1 VIEKTEDLQ
10 YYSMTSSMTT
20 ASMCGGGGV
29 GGPFYSCGQN
39 ALVGVGDHDIHNNTG
54 GSGSG
59 SGGGSLFDISARL
72 RRHLLQTKKSRRVG
86 FHKRIARS
94 DEDGEGDQ
102 DDDDDDDDSISY
114 AGPKAMMSTGLMI
127 DDDPDDPR
135 TENRTNSDEVRCSV
149 VEIMRIPDDCRP
161 NYWLSREDYA
171 RIRTECEQEAR
182 QAVQSAMN
190 TTTTTTTTTT
200 TENENK
206 KTETDTDGKNSSNI
220 VESDVDENDHHP
232 KEQEI
237 ASPTLPSSPSSVVSF
252 NGGTAAAIDSGG
264 GGGGGNI
271 NAKEEK
277 KEEEFPDL
285 MLTTSSF
292 GSCGGWAMAMECL
305 CEIDK
310 TQQQKQA
317 ESAGASFKA
326 AAAVTRSSSPNN
338 TTIVTIPRGL
348 ESYFASFA
356 TTNGTKT
363 RMYNTN
369 IYSPSSTSSSS
380 AASGV
385 VTSTTS
391 SARSQ
396 HNLYNDN
403 YNYSGNNGNG
413 GGILPSLSS
422 LSLLQRRRESIWI
435 VLEEQEFQR
444 GVMYS
449 SPDDIADVYMDVTRQ
464 SKYDARQRA
473 RLDELELEMER

>member
-1 VIEKTEDLQ
+1 
-10 YYSMTSSMTT
+10 MTSSMTT
-20 ASMCGGGGV
+20 ASICGDGGV

-39 ALVGVGDHDIHNNTG
+39 TLVGDHDDDDNKKTG
-54 GSGSG
+54 
-59 SGGGSLFDISARL
+59 LFDISARL
-72 RRHLLQTKKSRRVG
+72 RRHLLQTKKSRRVR
-86 FHKRIARS
+86 FHRRIARS
-94 DEDGEGDQ
+94 D
-102 DDDDDDDDSISY
+102 DDDDTIRNGGQN
-114 AGPKAMMSTGLMI
+114 ARMSAGLMN

-135 TENRTNSDEVRCSV
+135 TENRTNVDEVRCSV

-232 KEQEI
+232 KEQKI
-237 ASPTLPSSPSSVVSF
+237 PSPTLPSSPSSVVSF
-252 NGGTAAAIDSGG
+252 NGETAAAIDSGG
-264 GGGGGNI
+264 AAAGDGN
-271 NAKEEK
+271 NYVKEEK
-277 KEEEFPDL
+277 KEEEFVDL

-305 CEIDK
+305 GESDE
-310 TQQQKQA
+310 TEQQKQA
-317 ESAGASFKA
+317 EGAGASRK
-326 AAAVTRSSSPNN
+326 AAAVTSSSPTN

>member
-1 VIEKTEDLQ
+1 
-10 YYSMTSSMTT
+10 MTT

-182 QAVQSAMN
+182 RAVQSAKN
-190 TTTTTTTTTT
+190 TTTTT

-206 KTETDTDGKNSSNI
+206 KIETGTETKTETDGKNSSNI

-305 CEIDK
+305 GESDE
-310 TQQQKQA
+310 TEQQKQA
-317 ESAGASFKA
+317 EGAGASRK
-326 AAAVTRSSSPNN
+326 AAAVTSSSPTN

-369 IYSPSSTSSSS
+369 IYSSSS
-380 AASGV
+380 ATASGV